1 MRRHAAVAAAA
12 VSSSTE
18 VGAMQS
24 VGGPVQ
30 HTSTSYAIYWTPPG
44 SVTSANFGSVIQGYL
59 ANVGGSS
66 YYGIATQ
73 YGDRSG
79 LIQNSSSFGGAWVD
93 PSPFP
98 LGQGS
103 SAAPLTDAD
112 IQSTVATA
120 IRNNPQWGTP
130 DLTKSFFVFLPF
142 GIYLSEGG
150 TESFTSGGFC
160 AYHSYFVSPTGANVV
175 YAAMPYAGTDVAGCG
190 RPGPYPNGSGDP
202 LRPGDADNEV
212 NLVSHEQLE
221 AVTDPLLSAW
231 GFPST
236 SPIAGYEIG
245 DVCLGINGPRR
256 LDGSNVTLH
265 GQPFLVQ
272 AQWSNAAAPPPN
284 DTQSQGCVITSSSAS
299 TTSAP
304 PSTTTSTSPPT
315 TTPSTTTPSTT
326 TPPSGSPSGGGGTAA
341 GSVTRLAGAD
351 RVATAIAIS
360 NSSYPQA
367 GSAGA
372 AVVSR
377 SDGFADALAGTP
389 LAAAKHAPLLLTPP
403 GSALDSRVAAEI
415 ARAVPTGGTV
425 FILGGPGA
433 VSPAVDAALAPAYNV
448 VRLAGSDRFS
458 TAVMIADQ
466 GLGNPGVQL
475 LATGLDFPDA
485 LAGGAAAA
493 HAGGVVLLTSGST
506 MPSATAAYLA
516 AHPATR
522 WALGGPAS
530 AAAGPAATAVT
541 GADRYATAAAIAHTF
556 FPNPSVVGVAS
567 GATFPDALGGGVH
580 AAQHHGPLV
589 LVAPDGVPA
598 ALQSY
603 LAGIA
608 AGAPSGFVYGG
619 SAAVPDAVLGTLT
632 TLL

>member
-1 MRRHAAVAAAA
+1 
-12 VSSSTE
+12 
-18 VGAMQS
+18 MQS

-44 SVTSANFGSVIQGYL
+44 SITSANFGPLIQGYL

-79 LIQNSSSFGGAWVD
+79 PVQNSSVFGGSWVD
-93 PSPFP
+93 TAPFP

-103 SAAPLTDAD
+103 SATPLTDAE
-112 IQSTVATA
+112 IQTTVATA

-130 DLTKSFFVFLPF
+130 DLTKSFFVFLPL
-142 GIYLSEGG
+142 GVYLSEGG

-160 AYHSYFVSPTGANVV
+160 AYHSYFVSSTGANVV

-221 AVTDPLLSAW
+221 AVPDPLLSAW

-245 DVCLGINGPRR
+245 DVCLGINGPRQF
-256 LDGSNVTLH
+256 DGSNVTLH

-284 DTQSQGCVITSSSAS
+284 DTQSNGCVISSSAAS
-299 TTSAP
+299 ITSAP
-304 PSTTTSTSPPT
+304 PSTTTSTTSPTSTSTPPT
-315 TTPSTTTPSTT
+315 TA
-326 TPPSGSPSGGGGTAA
+326 PPTGGGTAA

-360 NSSYPQA
+360 GDSYPQP

-372 AVVSR
+372 AVISR

-389 LAAAKHAPLLLTPP
+389 LAAAKHAPLLLTSP
-403 GSALDSRVAAEI
+403 GSPLDPRVAAEV
-415 ARAVPTGGTV
+415 ARVVPSGGTV
-425 FILGGPGA
+425 YILGGPGA
-433 VSPAVDAALAPAYNV
+433 VSPAVDSALASTYNV
-448 VRLAGSDRFS
+448 VRLAGADRFA

-493 HAGGVVLLTSGST
+493 HAGGAILLTSGSS

-530 AAAGPAATAVT
+530 AAAGPGATAVT

-556 FPNPSVVGVAS
+556 FPSPSAVGVAS
-567 GATFPDALGGGVH
+567 GATFADALGGGVH
-580 AAQHHGPLV
+580 AALHQGPLV

-598 ALQSY
+598 ALQGY
-603 LAGIA
+603 LAGIR
-608 AGAPSGFVYGG
+608 AGAPAGFVYGG
-619 SAAVPDAVLGTLT
+619 SAAVPDAVVGTLT